1 MGLRTKIE
9 IGIAA
14 LCVASLFIVK
24 MQRERI
30 ADLKAER
37 DKYRNNTTA
46 LLMQAETYRVRD
58 SLSAARVQTLRLTL
72 DEYKQYREEDA
83 KLIRS
88 LKTQNRDLTNVNSTQ
103 AQTIIALRS
112 VPRDTVIIRDSVRVP
127 AVAVHCG
134 DAWYDF
140 DGVLTEREFTGTLQN
155 RDSLIVAETVQ
166 YKRFLGFLWKTS
178 KVKNR
183 RIDVVSK
190 NPHTQIMNVQHV
202 LIE

>member
-14 LCVASLFIVK
+14 LCVASLFVVK
-24 MQRERI
+24 IQREHI
-30 ADLKAER
+30 ADLRAER

-72 DEYKQYREEDA
+72 DEYKQYRAEDA

-88 LKTQNRDLTNVNSTQ
+88 LQVRNRDLTNVNSTQ

-140 DGVLTEREFTGTLQN
+140 DGVLTEREFSGTLQN

-166 YKRFLGFLWKTS
+166 YKKFLGFLWKTS

-190 NPHTQIMNVQHV
+190 NPHTEIMNVQHV

>member
-37 DKYRNNTTA
+37 DRYRNNTTA

>member
-9 IGIAA
+9 IVIAA

-30 ADLKAER
+30 ADLKDER
-37 DKYRNNTTA
+37 DRYKGNTTT

-58 SLSAARVQTLRLTL
+58 SLNAARVQTLRLTL
-72 DEYKQYREEDA
+72 DEYRHYREEDA

-88 LKTQNRDLTNVNSTQ
+88 LQARNRDLTNVNSTQ

-112 VPRDTVIIRDSVRVP
+112 VPRDTVVIRDSVRVP

-140 DGVLTEREFTGTLQN
+140 DGVLTEREFTGTLRN